1 MKLRRIAVAS
11 VALLAIAL
19 SACAGGANQGG
30 NGNGGGSSDGG
41 GQLVI
46 DTAFDLTT
54 LDPQRMN
61 EPSGIRILRGVY
73 ETALRFT
80 SADAGSIE
88 PWLADYEMSE
98 DEKVLTL
105 TVKEGPTWPDGSP
118 ITADDMVFTY
128 QRLIGLKGN
137 PSPNLDGITVEKVGE
152 NQLTLTS
159 DSPNPQ
165 LPVTMANP
173 SLGIVQKSL
182 AEENGATLDA
192 ATDKAEAFFNTE
204 SIGSG
209 PYKIEKAEIAS
220 QVTLVPNEEYW
231 GEPAK
236 LDRLVFRNVAA
247 ATQLINIKAGT
258 ANIVDGLSGE
268 QASKLDD
275 SLQVTSE
282 ASNQMLYVLMNQNP
296 EINEWTSNADFLAA
310 VRAGIDYDALM
321 EIAGPGTVRA
331 AGIIAPMIPGALDVS
346 EAPKTDVAAAKA
358 ALAASGYKGE
368 EVEFHV
374 ANDMVVRGV
383 SLLTIAE
390 AIQAQLKELGI
401 NLKLNPQPV
410 TTALGPYRAGEQGM
424 ALWYVQPSQ
433 PHNFETLNYLP
444 DDQMGKRAGWPAGAA
459 PDIEALGEE
468 IRNASDAER
477 VELFGE
483 FQVLM
488 NEEGPYIQLFLPPT
502 TIVTTD
508 NVTGLTMLPS
518 GDFDI
523 TQLGTK

>member
-1 MKLRRIAVAS
+1 MKLRRIAVAGIA
-11 VALLAIAL
+11 VLALAL
-19 SACAGGANQGG
+19 SACAGGANQNNNNSGG
-30 NGNGGGSSDGG
+30 EGGKG
-41 GQLVI
+41 GQVVI

-61 EPSGIRILRGVY
+61 EPSGIRILRGIY

-88 PWLADYEMSE
+88 PWLADYEMSD

-105 TVKEGPTWPDGSP
+105 TVKDGPKWPDGSP
-118 ITADDMVFTY
+118 ITADDLVFSY

-137 PSPNLDGITVEKVGE
+137 PSPNLDGITVAKVGD
-152 NQLTLTS
+152 NQVTLTS
-159 DSPNPQ
+159 ESPNPQ

-192 ATDKAEAFFNTE
+192 GSDKAEAFFNKQ

-220 QVTLVPNEEYW
+220 QVTLVPNEDYW
-231 GEPAK
+231 GDAAK
-236 LDRLVFRNVAA
+236 LDRIVFRNVAA
-247 ATQLINIKAGT
+247 STQLINIKAGT

-268 QASKLDD
+268 QAEKLGDK
-275 SLQVTSE
+275 LTVTSE
-282 ASNQMLYVLMNQNP
+282 ASNQMLYVLLNQNP
-296 EINEWTSNADFLAA
+296 SINEWTANPDFMKA
-310 VRAGIDYDALM
+310 VREGIDYDALID
-321 EIAGPGTVRA
+321 IAGPGTVRA
-331 AGIIAPMIPGALDVS
+331 AGIIAPMIPGALDVAD
-346 EAPKTDVAAAKA
+346 APKTDVAAAKA
-358 ALAASGYKGE
+358 SLAASGYKGE
-368 EVEFHV
+368 EIEFHV

-444 DDQMGKRAGWPAGAA
+444 DDQMGKRAGWAAGSA
-459 PDIEALGEE
+459 PEIEALGEQ
-468 IRNASDAER
+468 IRNASDEER
-477 VELFGE
+477 TALFQE
-483 FQVLM
+483 FQKLM
-488 NEEGPYIQLFLPPT
+488 NDQGPYVQLFLPPT
-502 TIVTTD
+502 TIVSTT
-508 NVTGLTMLPS
+508 NITGLTMLPS